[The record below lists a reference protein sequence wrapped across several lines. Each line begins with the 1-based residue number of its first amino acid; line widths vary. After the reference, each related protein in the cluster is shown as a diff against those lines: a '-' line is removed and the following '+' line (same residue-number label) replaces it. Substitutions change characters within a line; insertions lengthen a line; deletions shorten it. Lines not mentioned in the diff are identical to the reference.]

1 MSETKKSFDDLHESM
16 WIRSLRAQ
24 VEGLNRKP
32 EVSIRE
38 EVHLTMDLGDAR
50 RLLAILDLARDLIP
64 HRPPY
69 RDANQ
74 EIIDE
79 AYLLATGAMEG

>member
-1 MSETKKSFDDLHESM
+1 MSENEIRESI
-16 WIRSLRAQ
+16 WIRSLRGQ

-38 EVHLTMDLGDAR
+38 EVHLTMDLGQAR

-64 HRPPY
+64 PSHGY
-69 RDANQ
+69 RDRNQ

-79 AYLLATGAMEG
+79 AWMLAVGTEEG

>member
-24 VEGLNRKP
+24 VEALNRKP

-64 HRPPY
+64 ASHGY
-69 RDANQ
+69 RDRNQ

-79 AYLLATGAMEG
+79 AWMLAVGTEEG